1 MERRRFG
8 RTGHSSTVAIFGAF
22 ALARVDQPT
31 ADQAMQRVI
40 EAGVNHIDVAPSYG
54 VAEERLAPW
63 LVRERGRFFLG
74 CKTAER
80 TRAGAAAELRQ
91 SLKRLGVDHF
101 DLYQIH
107 AVTTFEELDV
117 VIRPGGALEALVEA
131 REAGLTRYL
140 GITGHSI
147 QTPAIF
153 LEALR
158 RFDFD
163 SVLFPLNFVQFT
175 HAGYRRD
182 TEALLRECRARDVGT
197 LIIKSI
203 ASGPWGAN
211 FHTTYTVGYAPWDQP
226 EQMQQ
231 AVNFVLSHEV
241 TGLCTVG
248 DTRLLPLVL
257 QACENFTALSP
268 EAQAAL
274 VAYAE
279 EQRLFHLP
287 APA

>member
-1 MERRRFG
+1 METRRFG
-8 RTGHSSTVAIFGAF
+8 RSGHMSTVAIFGAF

-31 ADQAMQRVI
+31 ADQALQRVI

-54 VAEERLAPW
+54 AAEERLAPW
-63 LVRERGRFFLG
+63 LARERERFFLG

-80 TRAGAAAELRQ
+80 TRAGAAAELRR
-91 SLKRLGVDHF
+91 SLQRLGVDHF
-101 DLYQIH
+101 DLYQLH
-107 AVTTFEELDV
+107 AVTTIEELDLV
-117 VIRPGGALEALVEA
+117 TRPGGALEALVEA
-131 REAGLTRYL
+131 RQAGLTRFL
-140 GITGHSI
+140 GITGHSL

-175 HAGYRRD
+175 HAAYRSEA
-182 TEALLRECRARDVGT
+182 EALLRECRARDVGT

-203 ASGPWGAN
+203 ANGPWGAR
-211 FHTTYTVGYAPWDQP
+211 FHTTYTVGYNPWDQP
-226 EQMQQ
+226 DQIQQ
-231 AVNFVLSHEV
+231 AVNYVLSHDV

-257 QACENFTALSP
+257 RACESFSPLSP
-268 EAQAAL
+268 QAQAAL
-274 VAYAE
+274 VDYAR
-279 EQRLFHLP
+279 EQKLFHLP
-287 APA
+287 EPS